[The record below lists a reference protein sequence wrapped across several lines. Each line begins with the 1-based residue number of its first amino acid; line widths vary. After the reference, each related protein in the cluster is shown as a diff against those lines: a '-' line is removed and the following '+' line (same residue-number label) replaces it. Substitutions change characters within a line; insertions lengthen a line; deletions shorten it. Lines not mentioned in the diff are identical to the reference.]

1 MDDPVEVRE
10 ERVTTS
16 NTAVPVNAA
25 EPVAGAPVDPHGRP
39 AVAGVPPVGGAA
51 PVAATDAYGR
61 PAAAPVAAAATAAPV
76 APVTPVAPAAA
87 VVPPAVAPA
96 AVAPA
101 ATTGVYTSRTG
112 VYPVGYRSIQ
122 TVWLI
127 VGIVNIVLA
136 LDFIFR
142 AAGAN
147 DTGFANLIYRAGRRL
162 AAPFDGIFN
171 TTAVANGNAVF
182 RWADLLAI
190 AVYTI
195 AAWIITKI
203 IRIAATPRTGVTSV

>member
-1 MDDPVEVRE
+1 MNDPVEVRE
-10 ERVTTS
+10 ERVSTGAAGVPVEPAAA
-16 NTAVPVNAA
+16 AVPVDAA
-25 EPVAGAPVDPHGRP
+25 GRPLATAATPVA
-39 AVAGVPPVGGAA
+39 
-51 PVAATDAYGR
+51 
-61 PAAAPVAAAATAAPV
+61 AAAPVAAAPV
-76 APVTPVAPAAA
+76 V
-87 VVPPAVAPA
+87 
-96 AVAPA
+96 PA
-101 ATTGVYTSRTG
+101 ATTAVYTSRTG
-112 VYPVGYRSIQ
+112 VYPIGYRSIQ

-127 VGIVNIVLA
+127 VGIINIVLA

-190 AVYTI
+190 AVYSI
-195 AAWIITKI
+195 AAWIVTKI
-203 IRIAATPRTGVTSV
+203 IRIASTPRSGVTTV